1 MSFTH
6 RSSQPGRICAAS
18 ALAALACVWLAVPV
32 HAAAKQQPRAFK
44 ADYAVTI
51 YGLTVARSQFT
62 SRISPDSFKLEGAIS
77 SAGLAVIFDN
87 TRASTVATGRFS
99 KDATLPDDYSVSY
112 TFGKKMKRTT
122 LAFADGKVSK
132 VINVPPLQ
140 KRGKDWVPLDGKDL
154 VAVTDPIS
162 AVLVRAPSLGQVCR
176 RTIKVFDGELR
187 ADLRLSPVGTGPV
200 DMGVYKGD
208 AAECSGKFVPVA
220 GYRPGN
226 KSIRYL
232 RDRSDIRITFAPLG
246 ETGVYA
252 PIHATVGTQI
262 GTVTFRARQ
271 IEAIE

>member
-1 MSFTH
+1 MPLTYRPSPLSRTILASLVCGSLTIPA
-6 RSSQPGRICAAS
+6 RAAP
-18 ALAALACVWLAVPV
+18 APEP
-32 HAAAKQQPRAFK
+32 QTFK

-62 SRISPDSFKLEGAIS
+62 SRVSPDSFKLEGSIS

-87 TRASTVATGRFS
+87 TKAKTVATGRFS

-112 TFGKKMKRTT
+112 TFGKKVKRTT

-132 VINVPPLQ
+132 VTNVPPLQ
-140 KRGKDWVPLDGKDL
+140 KRGKDWVPLSGKDL
-154 VAVTDPIS
+154 LAVTDPIS
-162 AVLVRAPSLGQVCR
+162 AVLVRAPSLDQVCR

-187 ADLRLSPVGTGPV
+187 ADLKLSPVGTGPV
-200 DMGVYKGD
+200 DTDVYKGD
-208 AAECSGKFVPVA
+208 AAVCSGKFVPIS

-271 IEAIE
+271 IEAIK